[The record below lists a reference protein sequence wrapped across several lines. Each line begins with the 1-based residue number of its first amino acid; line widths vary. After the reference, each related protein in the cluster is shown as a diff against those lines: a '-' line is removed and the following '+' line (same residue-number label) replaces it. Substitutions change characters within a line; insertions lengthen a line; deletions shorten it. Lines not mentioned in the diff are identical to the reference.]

1 MECKTK
7 IENFL
12 EATKIFTCFQYPST
26 NCIFCCCHGTTFGQR
41 RWRFAA
47 WTWRR
52 TLGSLPFGCHFP
64 LSCVPRKRACQTAG
78 NQVSPKS
85 NGFLCIDSMHFQS
98 ERQKAEEGS
107 PRVWNQAGNELAVLN
122 GLPVCECEFSFK
134 SIRMLSFCQ
143 IYKSQNYIIYSFGQ
157 YDMHF

>member
-1 MECKTK
+1 MTK
-7 IENFL
+7 
-12 EATKIFTCFQYPST
+12 
-26 NCIFCCCHGTTFGQR
+26 
-41 RWRFAA
+41 
-47 WTWRR
+47 
-52 TLGSLPFGCHFP
+52 
-64 LSCVPRKRACQTAG
+64 
-78 NQVSPKS
+78 
-85 NGFLCIDSMHFQS
+85 GFLCIDSMHFQS

-157 YDMHF
+157 YDMHFKVFLRSHADSVYFTLLPVPDTLF